1 VSSKGFSLLE
11 LLVVLA
17 VMGVMMGVLGFSF
30 LGNSSSDLG
39 DAQRNLISYLNKA
52 KATSVSSGSEAR
64 IIVAAESDNE
74 EKYLRHLQTIL
85 LDRNNSGQWLIVDNG
100 ISLPKNV
107 WFVTDGIDGENSDWP
122 QDGECIWSSSDQ
134 DEEFRLALSRS
145 KNGEKKVFEESA
157 EGEKYHF
164 LKCMPN
170 GKFSSAS
177 YPQMPKLVFAKG
189 KLIPTQTGEI
199 IPNLSD
205 RNQIAGIQMQPL
217 GGIFSLSSQDFSND

>member
-1 VSSKGFSLLE
+1 
-11 LLVVLA
+11 
-17 VMGVMMGVLGFSF
+17 MGVMIGVLGFSF

-39 DAQRNLISYLNKA
+39 DAQRNLFPTLNNA

-64 IIVAAESDNE
+64 IIVSAESDNE

-85 LDRNNSGQWLIVDNG
+85 LDRNDSGQWLIVDNG
-100 ISLPKNV
+100 IYLPRNV
-107 WFVTDGIDGENSDWP
+107 WFVTDGMGGEISDWP

-134 DEEFRLALSRS
+134 DEEFRLSLGRS
-145 KNGEKKVFEESA
+145 KNGEKKVFEQSA
-157 EGEKYHF
+157 DGERYYF

-170 GKFSSAS
+170 GKFTSAS

-199 IPNLSD
+199 IPTLSD
-205 RNQIAGIQMQPL
+205 RNQVAGIQIQPF
-217 GGIFSLSSQDFSND
+217 GGIFSLASQDFSND